1 MKLKDICPIC
11 YDQPNSHSFDK
22 LCEINGVCMLYTK
35 PSAAKKYDDQAGIL
49 SHVNNMLISLNGK
62 KWEWTIDG
70 EGFTMKHALEVTTTQ
85 KILDIILKGYEESLV
100 KIKII
105 NMNRAL
111 KQMHSIVKPFI
122 GSKLNHKLV
131 WE

>member
-1 MKLKDICPIC
+1 
-11 YDQPNSHSFDK
+11 
-22 LCEINGVCMLYTK
+22 
-35 PSAAKKYDDQAGIL
+35 
-49 SHVNNMLISLNGK
+49 MLISLNGK

-100 KIKII
+100 KIKIV

-111 KQMHSIVKPFI
+111 KQMHSVVKPFL

>member
-11 YDQPNSHSFDK
+11 YEFPNSHSFDK
-22 LCEINGVCMLYTK
+22 ICEINGVCMLYTK

-49 SHVNNMLISLNGK
+49 SHVNNMLISLKGK

-70 EGFTMKHALEVTTTQ
+70 EGFSMKHALEVTTTQ
-85 KILDIILKGYEESLV
+85 KILDIILKGYMDSLV
-100 KIKII
+100 KIKIV

-111 KQMHSIVKPFI
+111 KQMHSAVKPFI